1 MPIQTKRTKTKP
13 TPVLFESIERRIYL
27 IRGEKVMLDVELA
40 TLYGVATKNLNKAVR
55 RNLARFPGDFM
66 FQLTEE
72 EVENLRF
79 QFGTSRWGGRRYRP
93 YAFTEHGVAMLS
105 SVLNSPRAV
114 QVNLSIIRAF
124 IRLRGTLATHKDLA
138 RTIEELQRQQKEH
151 GERLGAVYSIVQS
164 LVQKATQPKK
174 RIGYITSACAR

>member
-1 MPIQTKRTKTKP
+1 MAIQTKRTNTKR
-13 TPVLFESIERRIYL
+13 TPVLAESIERRIYL
-27 IRGEKVMLDVELA
+27 IRGEKVMLDAELA
-40 TLYGVATKNLNKAVR
+40 TLYRVATKNLNKAVR

-105 SVLNSPRAV
+105 SVLNSRRAV
-114 QVNLSIIRAF
+114 QVNISIIRAF
-124 IRLRGTLATHKDLA
+124 IKLRETLATHKDLA
-138 RTIEELQRQQKEH
+138 RKIEELQRQQKEH
-151 GERLGAVYSIVQS
+151 GEQLGAVYSIVQS
-164 LVQKATQPKK
+164 LVQKAAQSKK
-174 RIGYITSACAR
+174 RIGYITSACSQ